1 MSEKTIDVGLV
12 SLLIPQFKA
21 GDTEA
26 REQLVQ
32 ALQQYLERV
41 ADQQMDPATRRKAGA
56 SDIVQLSLM
65 RIVEKFDQ
73 FRGSTSAELHAWIK
87 RIVINETN
95 KVRRS
100 FHTEKRDMQREI
112 SMDRQTE
119 SQPER
124 SPQDVHLTPASSALK
139 SERREKFHE
148 VLELLPADYAQVIRL
163 RSLEGL
169 SFREVGERMDRSE
182 DAATQLW
189 YRAMLKFEEKL
200 VSNENFQSQLEN
212 QTND

>member
-1 MSEKTIDVGLV
+1 MSEETIDPSLI
-12 SLLIPQFKA
+12 SLLIPQFKS
-21 GDTEA
+21 GDPEA
-26 REQLVQ
+26 REQLIQ
-32 ALQQYLERV
+32 ELQQYLERV
-41 ADQQMDPATRRKAGA
+41 ADHQMDPATRRKAGA

-73 FRGSTSAELHAWIK
+73 FRGNTSAELHAWIK

-112 SMDRQTE
+112 SIEGQTE
-119 SQPER
+119 SRPER
-124 SPQDVHLTPASSALK
+124 SPKDAHLTPASSALK

-148 VLELLPADYAQVIRL
+148 VLKLLPADYAQVIRL

-169 SFREVGERMDRSE
+169 SFREVGEHMDRSE

-200 VSNENFQSQLEN
+200 ASDENFHSQLKN
-212 QTND
+212 QKNG